1 MGTELSRKDRTF
13 ADRFFGGPNDCRG
26 NAARCYKHLYPQC
39 KDSTAETNGPR
50 LLRKAQVRE
59 YLDSKAQKLREET
72 DINAKWVLEEAVRL
86 YRMAMGDTPT
96 VQERIVEKQDEDGN
110 IVCKTELV
118 ELRKTDLRAAVRALW
133 LIGKH
138 TAIQAFSQ
146 KVEVKHTHRLEQILA
161 KRSKQV
167 EERATN
173 RKLELVK

>member
-1 MGTELSRKDRTF
+1 MGIELSPKDRQF
-13 ADRFFGGPNDCRG
+13 ADLYFGGPDICRG
-26 NAARCYKHLYPQC
+26 NAKRCWLHFHPQA
-39 KDSTAETNGPR
+39 KERSAEELGSR
-50 LLRKAQVRE
+50 VLRKVEVKQ
-59 YLDSKAQKLREET
+59 YLEEKAQKLRDET

-118 ELRKTDLRAAVRALW
+118 ELRKTDMRAAVRALW

-138 TAIQAFSQ
+138 TAVQAFSQ

-167 EERATN
+167 EELAAN
-173 RKLELVK
+173 RKLELVE